1 MHTQKIYAVKVES
14 WGRSVRGSHTV
25 TAPTGIVEISYKN
38 LRLRRRGDGCAPT
51 THHAEGGRG
60 FLPRSE
66 GRGSHPEKRMTTTS
80 GPSARSGP
88 SEPPP
93 EATDPRDD
101 EEETVAD
108 DDASGL
114 CDQAQDLAANGH
126 LERAV
131 ELYRK
136 AAAANPRPRVQAR
149 ALLGLAVVLDRRG
162 DLEAAREAARRAL
175 ATEDPRFA
183 PRAAHHLALSLEQ
196 NGELP
201 EAERVWRQLLDLG
214 EPAHRAVAHYGLAR
228 GAEER
233 GEQGSAEEHWEAVLT
248 LPTEQEPLD
257 DLHAVTVTEA
267 ARDLA
272 GRLLERGLP
281 GAAVVVAERGLAVS
295 DQPALRLMRAA
306 ARLEQ
311 AIADTEAIVTSA
323 QEEPA
328 PPDAGAFAAAVELLA
343 GLLAMRG
350 EPDVSARVW
359 QTGLGSQDPE
369 AAEQIRHRLRRGF
382 AAPPDE
388 VEEDSP
394 RPWWEPCLEEA
405 TATASASALADELF
419 AVITRMHN
427 LLAVPLVENEARPA
441 ALRQVM
447 EEALRT
453 PSGLVWGPDVHADF
467 RRRLGEA
474 MGGKDV
480 LPEGWPE
487 HKD

>member
-1 MHTQKIYAVKVES
+1 
-14 WGRSVRGSHTV
+14 
-25 TAPTGIVEISYKN
+25 
-38 LRLRRRGDGCAPT
+38 
-51 THHAEGGRG
+51 
-60 FLPRSE
+60 
-66 GRGSHPEKRMTTTS
+66 MTTTS

-101 EEETVAD
+101 EEEIVAD
-108 DDASGL
+108 DDAAGL
-114 CDQAQDLAANGH
+114 CDQAQDLAENGY

-149 ALLGLAVVLDRRG
+149 ALLGLAVVLDQRG
-162 DLEAAREAARRAL
+162 DLEAAREAAHRAL

-196 NGELP
+196 NGEHP
-201 EAERVWRQLLDLG
+201 EAERVWRRLLDLG
-214 EPAHRAVAHYGLAR
+214 GPAHRAVAHYGLAR

-233 GEQGSAEEHWEAVLT
+233 GEQGPAEEHWEAVLT
-248 LPTEQEPLD
+248 LPPEQEPLD

-272 GRLLERGLP
+272 GRLLGRGLP
-281 GAAVVVAERGLAVS
+281 GAAVAVAERGMAVS

-311 AIADTEAIVTSA
+311 AIADTDAIVASA
-323 QEEPA
+323 QEELT
-328 PPDAGAFAAAVELLA
+328 PPDAGTFAAAVELLA

-350 EPDVSARVW
+350 EPDASARVW
-359 QTGLGSQDPE
+359 QSGLGSQDPDT
-369 AAEQIRHRLRRGF
+369 AEQVRHRLRRGF
-382 AAPPDE
+382 AASSDQ

-394 RPWWEPCLEEA
+394 EPWWEPCLEEA

-419 AVITRMHN
+419 AVITQMHN
-427 LLAVPLVENEARPA
+427 LLAVPLVENEARPTV
-441 ALRQVM
+441 LRQVM

-487 HKD
+487 RKG